1 MIHYSVIAMP
11 EECFDIAKKIDD
23 EEYYGDFDIRYSY
36 NHKGVDY
43 YAVYDHDD
51 MIIRYSEELAEAG
64 VPHNAYPVKLNEI
77 VCVVRFTPKGDLIDL
92 WSEYGDYLSNKYDDT
107 SSGYGSRFENLLKY
121 EDYWDNQLHYGR
133 IHALKKQIEG
143 K

>member
-11 EECFDIAKKIDD
+11 EECFDIAKKIDN
-23 EEYYGDFDIRYSY
+23 EEFYGDFSISYSY

-43 YAVYDHDD
+43 YSVHDYDE
-51 MIIRYSEELAEAG
+51 MIVNYSEELARAG
-64 VPHNAYPVKLNEI
+64 VPHNVYPVKLDEL
-77 VCVVRFTPKGDLIDL
+77 VCIVRFTPQGNIIDL
-92 WSEYGDYLSNKYDDT
+92 WSEYGFYLSNKCAGT
-107 SSGYGSRFENLLKY
+107 SSGIRYERLLKY
-121 EDYWDNQLHYGR
+121 EDDWDNQLHYGR

>member
-23 EEYYGDFDIRYSY
+23 EEFYGDFAISYSY

-43 YAVYDHDD
+43 YSVHDYDE
-51 MIIRYSEELAEAG
+51 MIVRYSEELARAG
-64 VPHNAYPVKLNEI
+64 VPHNVYPVKLDELI
-77 VCVVRFTPKGDLIDL
+77 CIVRFTPQGELIDL
-92 WSEYGDYLSNKYDDT
+92 WSGYGDYLSVKYHPDT
-107 SSGYGSRFENLLKY
+107 DVVNRERLLKY
-121 EDYWDNQLHYGR
+121 EEDWNRQLHYGR
-133 IHALKKQIEG
+133 IHALKRQLEG